1 MAEQL
6 RHQFSYG
13 VLYGGEY
20 LENEDC
26 SRRERG
32 VGMRKERKV
41 NTIRALR
48 YELDFYKRQ
57 PVPVK
62 IVDRT
67 ELIHL
72 RLHQMFSREEVMQM
86 PKEMV
91 SPLLQHRMVK
101 AFENAIMELPIET
114 EFDEHFGV
122 YRASLD
128 LWVKPK
134 RF

>member
-1 MAEQL
+1 M
-6 RHQFSYG
+6 
-13 VLYGGEY
+13 
-20 LENEDC
+20 
-26 SRRERG
+26 RR
-32 VGMRKERKV
+32 ERKV
-41 NTIRALR
+41 NIIRALKD
-48 YELDFYKRQ
+48 ELDFYKRQ
-57 PVPVK
+57 PVGV
-62 IVDRT
+62 RT
-67 ELIHL
+67 ITMTGLNHL
-72 RLHQMFSREEVMQM
+72 RLQQMFSREEVMQM

-91 SPLLQHRMVK
+91 SPLLQHRMAK

>member
-1 MAEQL
+1 MKKQ
-6 RHQFSYG
+6 
-13 VLYGGEY
+13 
-20 LENEDC
+20 
-26 SRRERG
+26 
-32 VGMRKERKV
+32 RKV
-41 NTIRALR
+41 NIIRALK

-67 ELIHL
+67 ELRHL
-72 RLHQMFSREEVMQM
+72 RLHQMFSREEVMRM
-86 PKEMV
+86 PKDSI
-91 SPLLQHRMVK
+91 SPLLRYRLAK
-101 AFENAIMELPIET
+101 AFEDAISELPIET

-122 YRASLD
+122 YRASID